1 MAYIYLTVRYTYLAG
16 MQVDHNDPVVLSR
29 KIIA

>member
-16 MQVDHNDPVVLSR
+16 MKVDHSDPVVLSR
-29 KIIA
+29 KTIA